1 MEKLDPSTKKQLSL
15 LMAKTSSAPK
25 TSKPIVSTVPL
36 AQIRKAMLKDHS
48 EVATNA
54 SEMPSSPIN
63 RTKSA
68 SPIRSTEK
76 LSPSKS
82 TDSLFSSAKK
92 ISPSKSTNSVKLTKS
107 SPSKSPSKLNV
118 TVTETTSLSVS
129 EASLIEPT
137 VINVPT
143 AECTDVPMDEIQ
155 IPPMTPVLCSPSRS
169 VKDLIKTFDRDPQ
182 GSPMKIDSQSCD
194 VFMDA
199 QSGDILADAADDDD
213 AEEDGEIILNISNVQ
228 TLTEELPKKL
238 ELGKENNAR
247 TPLKHSISSPS
258 IPLRIKTLGLAA
270 GTPLRAIYRNA
281 SEMGL
286 PTNQTLNVSESS
298 SFSFSSYSNSNSLLS
313 DLIEEFTN
321 TKDETCFK
329 KILSLT
335 SSRTGDFDGLT
346 SDLISKLFQNLL
358 QIPFELKL
366 NLLTNF
372 LRNESFLLSNSG
384 KEIIEI
390 LEESQ
395 ESSQQNVK
403 LLINSICQSNL
414 SQILLENCIEMCCER
429 LSEFKLILLAE
440 FVKNYV
446 GSFDDFKD
454 QLQRSIAPLLLVS
467 IKVRKLEIILLIF
480 RL

>member
-54 SEMPSSPIN
+54 SDMPSSPIN

-82 TDSLFSSAKK
+82 TDSLVSSAKK
-92 ISPSKSTNSVKLTKS
+92 ISPSKSTNSVKLGVS
-107 SPSKSPSKLNV
+107 LSPSKSPSKLNV
-118 TVTETTSLSVS
+118 TVIETTSLSVP

-137 VINVPT
+137 SVINVPI

-194 VFMDA
+194 IFMDA
-199 QSGDILADAADDDD
+199 QSGDILAADDDS
-213 AEEDGEIILNISNVQ
+213 EEDEEIILNISNVQ
-228 TLTEELPKKL
+228 TLTEDLPKKL

-286 PTNQTLNVSESS
+286 PTNQTLNLSESS
-298 SFSFSSYSNSNSLLS
+298 SFNFSSYSNSLLS

-335 SSRTGDFDGLT
+335 SARTGDFDGLT

-358 QIPFELKL
+358 QIPIELKL

-390 LEESQ
+390 LEESH

-467 IKVRKLEIILLIF
+467 L
-480 RL
+480 